1 MHRGIFFEPG
11 VEVFV
16 LCWQRDVG
24 ARRLTRGTEPID
36 DGTKGLG
43 GIREVLADGLN
54 DKTVLRAFGSVVC
67 ESANLVTEIQAL
79 PDVLRAGSQKTRQS
93 RRLVLT

>member
-1 MHRGIFFEPG
+1 M
-11 VEVFV
+11 
-16 LCWQRDVG
+16 
-24 ARRLTRGTEPID
+24 
-36 DGTKGLG
+36 
-43 GIREVLADGLN
+43 LADGLN